1 MLIHLM
7 LKLIHLVFMLIHLML
22 KLIYLLYKLIHL
34 TFMLIHLILMLI
46 HLIFKLIHLI
56 SNLIHLILIRENC
69 GKRNAKTG
77 RRFYQRPYF
86 VSPAADL
93 SFSNWV
99 LVSSQYTATQFKAV
113 ALRYGLGLVAQ
124 VHGFNTWK
132 LVAKEPCPHICPP
145 IQLTLNAGEIS
156 KQFIFVIKF

>member
-1 MLIHLM
+1 MAEGKTYGISFPFVDSFDG
-7 LKLIHLVFMLIHLML
+7 K
-22 KLIYLLYKLIHL
+22 YLDL
-34 TFMLIHLILMLI
+34 TDYAAEEIRTD
-46 HLIFKLIHLI
+46 
-56 SNLIHLILIRENC
+56 LIHLILIRENC

-156 KQFIFVIKF
+156 KQLFF